1 MPAKHIID
9 FPSTW
14 SFADGTEFVVT
25 NVVDKEDGVW
35 VYYNN
40 PATGQE
46 YDCLIDAF
54 LQRFKEESN

>member
-14 SFADGTEFVVT
+14 TSTDSTEFKVT
-25 NVVDKEDGVW
+25 NVVDKEDGTW
-35 VYYNN
+35 VYYTN

-46 YDCLIDAF
+46 YNCLIGAF
-54 LQRFKEESN
+54 LQRFRQDTN

>member
-14 SFADGTEFVVT
+14 SSANGTEFAVT

-35 VYYNN
+35 VYYTN

-46 YDCLIDAF
+46 YNCLIDAF
-54 LQRFKEESN
+54 LQRFRQETN